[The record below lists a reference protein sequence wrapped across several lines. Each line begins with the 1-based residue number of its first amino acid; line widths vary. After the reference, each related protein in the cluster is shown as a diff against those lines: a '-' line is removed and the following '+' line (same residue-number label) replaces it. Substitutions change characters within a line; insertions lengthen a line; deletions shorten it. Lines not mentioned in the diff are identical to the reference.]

1 MPPLKIPIKLF
12 KDHIKLIEKSSNH
25 LHYRTRLDGTQVM
38 LCDENQEHVQDA
50 IKSLDKARW
59 HLSQITK

>member
-12 KDHIKLIEKSSNH
+12 KDHINLIEKSSNH
-25 LHYRTRLDGTQVM
+25 LHYSKKLNGTQVI
-38 LCDENQEHVQDA
+38 CGPENQEHIQEA

-59 HLSQITK
+59 HLS